1 MDEDSYYTD
10 YFEDTNNIQNQSRVK
25 IVSEVQKKSSRHQ
38 MWFWHPHPD
47 TRTHRQLYPH
57 YPFNLRGILYSQY
70 NNTHLHWHQ
79 QETDN
84 NNTATMATAVFVTK
98 QQPTV
103 NIIISITQI
112 VINIVDDAVL
122 LLLIVVLLLKGTIW
136 LDMVAT

>member
-1 MDEDSYYTD
+1 MKTFKFLTSTL
-10 YFEDTNNIQNQSRVK
+10 V
-25 IVSEVQKKSSRHQ
+25 
-38 MWFWHPHPD
+38 
-47 TRTHRQLYPH
+47 
-57 YPFNLRGILYSQY
+57 
-70 NNTHLHWHQ
+70 
-79 QETDN
+79 
-84 NNTATMATAVFVTK
+84 ATAVFVTK